1 MKATKVH
8 EVFLRQF
15 FPSCPWCP
23 SWLKYSIAIEQVET
37 KSLLRWRP
45 CFLSALR
52 FDCFPG
58 RNYLGAIA
66 RLGHRK
72 NQKFILGGNPAKT
85 LLDGTFQQACGSEVA
100 SFHRSNSFIVGAQF
114 LPSQNVARLYFEG
127 LADGTRHAL
136 LENRRSGAQ
145 RGAPE
150 NNFGQ
155 RFSWAPLA

>member
-1 MKATKVH
+1 LASFVVNCDVCGAAM
-8 EVFLRQF
+8 
-15 FPSCPWCP
+15 
-23 SWLKYSIAIEQVET
+23 EQVESA
-37 KSLLRWRP
+37 SLVRQRP
-45 CFLSALR
+45 VYLCQ
-52 FDCFPG
+52 DCVSTAS
-58 RNYLGAIA
+58 LAAATWA
-66 RLGHRK
+66 RSLASRRK
-72 NQKFILGGNPAKT
+72 NQKFISSGNPAKT
-85 LLDGTFQQACGSEVA
+85 LLDGTFQQGCGSAVA
-100 SFHRSNSFIVGAQF
+100 LFNRSNSFIVGAQF